1 MVVLW
6 INTPHIASQKCLQ
19 RPPMAHWCLAKDNHA
34 VGVSSCLKEFETK
47 SSNEIL
53 YGDVSSYS
61 WGRDAEK
68 SRRTARE
75 KVVAQF
81 LILLKHSMVLFMNL
95 KKKKKE
101 FQMRS
106 EVMKETLSLKG
117 FSNSGNTLGSDYLE
131 RVRQASYLRISVSL
145 WC

>member
-1 MVVLW
+1 
-6 INTPHIASQKCLQ
+6 
-19 RPPMAHWCLAKDNHA
+19 
-34 VGVSSCLKEFETK
+34 
-47 SSNEIL
+47 
-53 YGDVSSYS
+53 
-61 WGRDAEK
+61 
-68 SRRTARE
+68 
-75 KVVAQF
+75 
-81 LILLKHSMVLFMNL
+81 MVLFMNL

-145 WC
+145 